1 MMKNQTTKF
10 VYCGK
15 GQKITF
21 SKCHDGSIRKSVIKE
36 TYAKVTATSWGSTSP
51 RTGWCSS
58 PWRTGCAP
66 GSKMFVPIVS
76 SSLPTLPTP
85 LDMAS
90 IGLVRGT
97 LTLWWKDLRL
107 LKEECFIPSQGSQR
121 QRGLSNCFY
130 LRWGVL
136 LEGDLPIVFS
146 CSATPGGLPL
156 KMRPSFQP
164 RLWATT
170 DEYHFTH
177 EYLWKESE
185 SICIYFFKLQTKW
198 CN

>member
-1 MMKNQTTKF
+1 MDSFTDLALPKEALDINYLHWIFLLTLDTHGLKF
-10 VYCGK
+10 FRKWEWVPWL
-15 GQKITF
+15 F
-21 SKCHDGSIRKSVIKE
+21 SICDCHLSVRMERPLNEHRVPSIRE
-36 TYAKVTATSWGSTSP
+36 TLSWYKDKLKNGKASEE
-51 RTGWCSS
+51 
-58 PWRTGCAP
+58 
-66 GSKMFVPIVS
+66 MFKTEAS
-76 SSLPTLPTP
+76 
-85 LDMAS
+85 MAS

-136 LEGDLPIVFS
+136 LEGDLPMVFS
-146 CSATPGGLPL
+146 CWATPGGLPL

-177 EYLWKESE
+177 EYLWRESE
-185 SICIYFFKLQTKW
+185 SICIFF
-198 CN
+198 